1 MLARHSTAEEL
12 YKALAIVN
20 KKYLGNVRFYEDPSK
35 DGKGFRFRLKTYNSK
50 EPGTARSWSKHTGS
64 GCWHVHGDFFEA
76 LLKVN
81 SEAEVVTRVSKI
93 TRDGGNWQD
102 YNVGSQNDPLY
113 ASEAC
118 DCGFSQEITGKL
130 SGEKELIKV
139 VRAMTAEQIEKLIG
153 YWNMDKFIIEHCAKE
168 ILPLYLNDENLKA
181 IVCRRL
187 RR

>member
-1 MLARHSTAEEL
+1 
-12 YKALAIVN
+12 
-20 KKYLGNVRFYEDPSK
+20 
-35 DGKGFRFRLKTYNSK
+35 
-50 EPGTARSWSKHTGS
+50 
-64 GCWHVHGDFFEA
+64 